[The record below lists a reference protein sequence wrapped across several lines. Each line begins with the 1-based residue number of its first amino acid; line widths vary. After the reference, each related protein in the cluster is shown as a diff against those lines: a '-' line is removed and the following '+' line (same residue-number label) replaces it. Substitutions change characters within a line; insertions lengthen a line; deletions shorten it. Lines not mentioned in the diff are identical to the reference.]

1 MDLGEF
7 LAPPILY
14 KYKVHMAKTLRTS
27 GDYTIKAG
35 AGASGV
41 NNINLDSKTVR
52 ISGDLVIDGDQ
63 VVQNVT
69 NVTVEDQFLE
79 LNRNYSGAGAEDA
92 GIVINQGT
100 QDAAIFYYD
109 GAANE
114 FRIGTTSRPIAD
126 GSTTKWQINGGA
138 FALANIKV
146 ATTPTDSNHAAS
158 KSYVDSSIVGSSMSD
173 FQIVGDDSSEITV
186 TDGDDVRI
194 VGGTNISS
202 TVTEPDTITLNLD
215 NDLTNI
221 TSVTS
226 DSSNSNLTLKA
237 NGTGSIAINN
247 TLTFS
252 SNASTPA
259 AASITK
265 LYSKTVGGGGTGVF
279 FINSAVGSGTEDE
292 LISKKKATALAIALG

>member
-1 MDLGEF
+1 VDLGEF

-35 AGASGV
+35 AGAAGV

-114 FRIGTTSRPIAD
+114 FRIGTSSRPIAD
-126 GSTTKWQINGGA
+126 GSTTKWQIDGGA
-138 FALANIKV
+138 FVLANIKV

-158 KSYVDSSIVGSSMSD
+158 KSYVDSAIVGSSMSD
-173 FQIVGDDSSEITV
+173 FQIAGDDSTGFTV
-186 TDGDDVRI
+186 TDGDTIRI
-194 VGGTNISS
+194 LGGTNIASVAAAD
-202 TVTEPDTITLNLD
+202 TVTLNLD
-215 NDLTNI
+215 TTLVSVNSI
-221 TSVTS
+221 TSATGQ
-226 DSSNSNLTLKA
+226 NLSLVG
-237 NGTGSIAINN
+237 NTGLVVVNN
-247 TLTFS
+247 TLTFN
-252 SNASTPA
+252 SNASTPTA
-259 AASITK
+259 TAITK

-279 FINSAVGSGTEDE
+279 FINSAVSSGSEGE
-292 LISKKKATALAIALG
+292 LISKRKATALAIALG

>member
-1 MDLGEF
+1 M
-7 LAPPILY
+7 APPILY
-14 KYKVHMAKTLRTS
+14 KYKGHMAKTLRTS
-27 GDYTIKAG
+27 GDYTIRAG
-35 AGASGV
+35 AGAAGV

-109 GAANE
+109 GVANE

-126 GSTTKWQINGGA
+126 GSTTKWQIDGGA
-138 FALANIKV
+138 FTLANIKV
-146 ATTPTDSNHAAS
+146 ATTPTDNNHAAS
-158 KSYVDSSIVGSSMSD
+158 KAYVDNSIVGASMSD
-173 FQIVGDDSSEITV
+173 FQIVGDDSTGFTV
-186 TDGDDVRI
+186 TDADTIRI
-194 VGGTNISS
+194 LGGTNIASVAATD
-202 TVTEPDTITLNLD
+202 TVTLNLD
-215 NDLTNI
+215 TTLTSVNSI
-221 TSVTS
+221 TSATGQ
-226 DSSNSNLTLKA
+226 NLTLV
-237 NGTGSIAINN
+237 GDTGLVVVNN
-247 TLTFS
+247 ILTFNT
-252 SNASTPA
+252 NATTPTA
-259 AASITK
+259 AAITK

-279 FINSAVGSGTEDE
+279 FINSAVSSGTEGE

>member
-1 MDLGEF
+1 
-7 LAPPILY
+7 
-14 KYKVHMAKTLRTS
+14 MAKTLRTS

-35 AGASGV
+35 AGAAGV

-114 FRIGTTSRPIAD
+114 FRIGTSSRPIAD
-126 GSTTKWQINGGA
+126 GSTTKWQIDGGA
-138 FALANIKV
+138 FVLANIKV

-158 KSYVDSSIVGSSMSD
+158 KSYVDSAIVGSSMSD
-173 FQIVGDDSSEITV
+173 FQIAGDDSTGFTV
-186 TDGDDVRI
+186 TDGDTIRI
-194 VGGTNISS
+194 LGGTNIASVAAAD
-202 TVTEPDTITLNLD
+202 TVTLNLD
-215 NDLTNI
+215 TTLVSVDSI
-221 TSVTS
+221 TSATGQ
-226 DSSNSNLTLKA
+226 NLTLA
-237 NGTGSIAINN
+237 GNTGLVVVNN
-247 TLTFS
+247 ILTFN
-252 SNASTPA
+252 SNASTPTA
-259 AASITK
+259 TAITK

-279 FINSAVGSGTEDE
+279 FINSAVSSGSEGE
-292 LISKKKATALAIALG
+292 LISKRKATALAIALG